1 MEFEKHALVLAVIE
15 KLRAHRSWTGK
26 THVQKTIFLLNEVAV
41 AKSPFTFVLYKHG
54 PFSFDLERELEQMES
69 YAAIASETVESGY
82 GVILRPG
89 RNAEFVRQSHSLADS
104 EVDAIEK
111 VARFVGRRNVA
122 DLERLASAVW
132 IRSREGLD
140 DSRSVAERMHQLKP
154 HVSIADAEIAD
165 HEISLL
171 FQSAGR

>member
-1 MEFEKHALVLAVIE
+1 MEYEKHSLILAVIE
-15 KLRAHRSWTGK
+15 KLRAHRSWTGR
-26 THVQKTIFLLNEVAV
+26 THVQKAIFLLNEVAV
-41 AKSPFTFVLYKHG
+41 AKVPFNFVLYKHG
-54 PFSFDLERELEQMES
+54 PFSFALERELEQMES

-89 RNAEFVRQSHSLADS
+89 RNAEFVKQQHRLSDS

-111 VARFVGRRNVA
+111 VACFVGRRNVA

-132 IRSREGLD
+132 IRSREGLG
-140 DSRSVAERMHQLKP
+140 DSRLVAERIHQLKP

-165 HEISLL
+165 REISML
-171 FQSAGR
+171 FQSAGG